1 MEASRRSPHTCS
13 TRLKYEEHNLY
24 CVNRTILS
32 VAIMFIAASVF
43 FFAPVFSTIGVAP
56 AVVESVSLLS
66 FGMMAGGWMTFLLLA
81 GESDE

>member
-1 MEASRRSPHTCS
+1 M
-13 TRLKYEEHNLY
+13 Y

-32 VAIMFIAASVF
+32 VAIMFIAASAF
-43 FFAPVFSTIGVAP
+43 FLAPVFPMIGVAP

-66 FGMMAGGWMTFLLLA
+66 FGMMAGSWMTFLLLA